1 MLVRKQTQA
10 AFQQIR
16 AENQGYHSLRAQ
28 TQPVACACVSFP
40 GAQTQPV
47 AVAICLFPGMD
58 SYRLFFRVGME
69 EQGDSFSFSL
79 CPPLHRMLSSEGA
92 SVAVG
97 EGTGL

>member
-1 MLVRKQTQA
+1 M
-10 AFQQIR
+10 
-16 AENQGYHSLRAQ
+16 
-28 TQPVACACVSFP
+28 
-40 GAQTQPV
+40 